1 MKSKAIH
8 LRTIENPNTVDG
20 LPRRYRVAKIVN
32 STEYAPGD
40 FLNKAAVDELCAAK
54 EWQVLVFPGA

>member
-32 STEYAPGD
+32 STDYAPGD
-40 FLNKAAVDELCAAK
+40 IIDKQEVDELCALK
-54 EWQVLVFPGA
+54 EWNVVIVS